1 MIHCYDS
8 GKVYCDEYKR
18 EMGAES
24 QRTQNKN
31 K

>member
-8 GKVYCDEYKR
+8 GKVYCDDYKR
-18 EMGAES
+18 EIGVDS
-24 QRTQNKN
+24 QQTQNKN